1 MMNLFT
7 HLKLPVEWGMAMRFA
22 PWTEPAWNSFADGA
36 GAKRQR
42 HRINSPADGEIIP
55 LIFDVTQIFILSQIS
70 KSRYQV

>member
-22 PWTEPAWNSFADGA
+22 SWTEPAWNSFADGA

-42 HRINSPADGEIIP
+42 HCPALERLPDDLSFCIICVS
-55 LIFDVTQIFILSQIS
+55 L
-70 KSRYQV
+70 